1 MVKGLKPNQRYV
13 FAIAAYNTKGQII
26 GKTIGS
32 TSRPILA
39 AHSLP
44 TLMAWGYLAQVS
56 IPGKPRK
63 TLFYLRVVVVVVVDC
78 GGGCLCVYIA
88 GIGGGAH
95 NLALRQQI
103 LQATLLGEGRDDQ
116 LKYSSTGS

>member
-13 FAIAAYNTKGQII
+13 FALAAYNTKGQII

-56 IPGKPRK
+56 IPRKPRK
-63 TLFYLRVVVVVVVDC
+63 TLFYLRGVVVVDC

-95 NLALRQQI
+95 NWLAFRQQI